1 MLLKLKKG
9 QVDSNIQMATMYQTM
24 GQVEKAAKRIETV
37 QALLNHIVSLETE
50 MYDLKNGG
58 SAVSTDA
65 PEVSMFLEKG
75 RKAMGIVNGTS
86 PGESV

>member
-1 MLLKLKKG
+1 MLLKSKKG
-9 QVDSNIQMATMYQTM
+9 QVDSNMQIAALHQTM
-24 GQVEKAAKRIETV
+24 GQVEKVARRMEIV
-37 QALLNHIVSLETE
+37 QALLDQIVSLETE

-65 PEVSMFLEKG
+65 PEVSMLLEKG

-86 PGESV
+86 PGEPV